1 MLTVCW
7 PTRHPSIRLSADP
20 LPAQPAR
27 CPSAL
32 RPRAA
37 APAAN
42 PPSRPHCLHL
52 LTRLS
57 THPPAHPQDIYPRA
71 GYSSIHRS
79 IFTSICLPSAI
90 HSPIIPDRTA
100 ICQTPV
106 HLFIIVHPHAN
117 SCTHLLVHLLIH
129 LPSGAHPLI
138 CPLIHVFI
146 CAFIHPSIHPSTGP
160 WVLALDLGVQ
170 RFRREGTCVWDND
183 ISQNE
188 RLGTRALDF
197 SRNYI
202 CGGQLREME

>member
-1 MLTVCW
+1 MFWVFQGGWEEHWWSESSPHLLTVCW

-42 PPSRPHCLHL
+42 PPSRPRCLYL
-52 LTRLS
+52 LTHLS
-57 THPPAHPQDIYPRA
+57 THPPAHPPDIYPRA
-71 GYSSIHRS
+71 GYSSIHQS

-100 ICQTPV
+100 IRQTPV
-106 HLFIIVHPHAN
+106 HLFIIVHPRAN

-129 LPSGAHPLI
+129 LPSGAHPLTR
-138 CPLIHVFI
+138 PVIHAFI

-170 RFRREGTCVWDND
+170 RIRREGTLVWDND

-188 RLGTRALDF
+188 RL
-197 SRNYI
+197 
-202 CGGQLREME
+202 